1 VSLTFRISQ
10 DVPIAKVAKAHQ
22 NNPVNGNHDLEDE
35 HTAQHQPKET
45 TQEMNMPTETCA
57 PVPVVAAAKAT
68 QPPPSEQVS
77 AQHKP
82 KERAQEVNMPS
93 KPCAPLPVVIVAH
106 ATRPPPSEPLLS
118 VTTPRT
124 PSPIAEREQPKNHDQ
139 LQQQQVHEHRPN
151 FGADVQQQQMPPPP
165 SEPLLSVTTPLTP
178 PPMAERE
185 QPKNHDQLQLHEHR
199 PNFGAD
205 VQQQQMPAAPD
216 YSLQSIKK
224 RASPK
229 NKVHWVD
236 AYNLKYEE
244 KLKELEQK
252 VVKDF
257 SQIEEDS
264 AQDLKEMEE
273 RAAHLEQVLHVNS
286 STCSSPY
293 SFDVRYSK
301 SNSSVEDK
309 KVDSAFDIGT
319 PVPEFSER
327 PSKDE
332 IQSRLQQITRQN
344 AHKSNN
350 KGLSL
355 ASDTKSPGKMLLS
368 FEFVF
373 NVARCSDFSGFCD
386 LSGADR

>member
-1 VSLTFRISQ
+1 
-10 DVPIAKVAKAHQ
+10 
-22 NNPVNGNHDLEDE
+22 
-35 HTAQHQPKET
+35 
-45 TQEMNMPTETCA
+45 
-57 PVPVVAAAKAT
+57 
-68 QPPPSEQVS
+68 
-77 AQHKP
+77 
-82 KERAQEVNMPS
+82 MPS

-106 ATRPPPSEPLLS
+106 ATRPPPSEHILS

-124 PSPIAEREQPKNHDQ
+124 PSPIAETEQPKNHDQ
-139 LQQQQVHEHRPN
+139 LQQQQIHEHRPN
-151 FGADVQQQQMPPPP
+151 SGADVQQQQMPPPP
-165 SEPLLSVTTPLTP
+165 SEHILSVTTPLTP
-178 PPMAERE
+178 PPMTETE
-185 QPKNHDQLQLHEHR
+185 QPKNHDQLQQQQLHEHR
-199 PNFGAD
+199 SNSGAD
-205 VQQQQMPAAPD
+205 VQLQQMPAAPAS
-216 YSLQSIKK
+216 SLQSIQK

-229 NKVHWVD
+229 NKLHWVD

-252 VVKDF
+252 AAKNF
-257 SQIEEDS
+257 SQIEQDS
-264 AQDLKEMEE
+264 AQDLKEMDK
-273 RAAHLEQVLHVNS
+273 RAAHLEQVLHVTS

-293 SFDVRYSK
+293 SFDVRYST

-332 IQSRLQQITRQN
+332 IQSLLQETTRQN
-344 AHKSNN
+344 AHKSNK

-368 FEFVF
+368 FEFVLMLQS
-373 NVARCSDFSGFCD
+373 ASGFCD

>member
-1 VSLTFRISQ
+1 MSLTFRISQ

-45 TQEMNMPTETCA
+45 TQEMNMPTEPCA

-93 KPCAPLPVVIVAH
+93 NPCAPLPVVIVAH

-151 FGADVQQQQMPPPP
+151 FGADVQQQQMP
-165 SEPLLSVTTPLTP
+165 
-178 PPMAERE
+178 
-185 QPKNHDQLQLHEHR
+185 
-199 PNFGAD
+199 
-205 VQQQQMPAAPD
+205 AAPD

-252 VVKDF
+252 AAKDF

-273 RAAHLEQVLHVNS
+273 RAAHLEQVRHVTS

>member
-1 VSLTFRISQ
+1 MLLTFRISL

-22 NNPVNGNHDLEDE
+22 NNPVNDNHDLEDE
-35 HTAQHQPKET
+35 HTGQHQPKET
-45 TQEMNMPTETCA
+45 TQEINMPSKPCT

-93 KPCAPLPVVIVAH
+93 KPCAPLPEVIVAH

-124 PSPIAEREQPKNHDQ
+124 PSPIAEREQPKSHDQ
-139 LQQQQVHEHRPN
+139 LQQQKNHEHRPN
-151 FGADVQQQQMPPPP
+151 FGADVQQQQMP
-165 SEPLLSVTTPLTP
+165 TTP
-178 PPMAERE
+178 
-185 QPKNHDQLQLHEHR
+185 DS
-199 PNFGAD
+199 
-205 VQQQQMPAAPD
+205 
-216 YSLQSIKK
+216 SLQSIKK

-229 NKVHWVD
+229 NNSHWVD

-244 KLKELEQK
+244 KLKELEQNAAK
-252 VVKDF
+252 NF
-257 SQIEEDS
+257 NQLEQDS
-264 AQDLKEMEE
+264 AQDLKKMEE
-273 RAAHLEQVLHVNS
+273 RAAHSEQVRHVTS
-286 STCSSPY
+286 STCSSQN
-293 SFDVRYSK
+293 SFDVKYSK
-301 SNSSVEDK
+301 SNSSVADQ

-327 PSKDE
+327 PTKVE
-332 IQSRLQQITRQN
+332 MQSRLHQITREN
-344 AHKSNN
+344 VHKSIK

-368 FEFVF
+368 FEFVC
-373 NVARCSDFSGFCD
+373 NVQSAPTFQASVTCQLCRQI
-386 LSGADR
+386 DRQTHKR